1 MFARFVTATIVITK
15 KFVTRKLVVSTRKL
29 VGTVDSAGIRMKM
42 DASVNHLTVCA
53 KTVISVVGEEI
64 KPGNAEA
71 T

>member
-1 MFARFVTATIVITK
+1 MRSFFPPTTIQYNTIQYNT
-15 KFVTRKLVVSTRKL
+15 SYQL

-64 KPGNAEA
+64 KPVNAEA

>member
-1 MFARFVTATIVITK
+1 MRSFFPPTTIQYNTIQYNT
-15 KFVTRKLVVSTRKL
+15 SYQL